1 MKGPGDSPAKSS
13 SWQGSDTPHWGTH
26 WRRWPDVHINLKVSR
41 DWKQHHWPC
50 FPCLGQTDWK
60 HLWRIPLHWLWSCR
74 HPGQSCSHSG
84 RSPGLS
90 QTPGLQVK
98 KRVERSKTKTINKYQ
113 SLRYLDIVMPEL
125 LWGSAW
131 RRPSSSSCLF
141 GYLLISSAALPDRDQ
156 GTSVVLRS
164 TPESEWVSGPLTNCL
179 YPRIIHLR
187 SDSLF

>member
-1 MKGPGDSPAKSS
+1 MDLLCSFIFKSS
-13 SWQGSDTPHWGTH
+13 TFWVYGAYISYHWDLVMLMITKLRFVVQYL
-26 WRRWPDVHINLKVSR
+26 WWP
-41 DWKQHHWPC
+41 WPC

-60 HLWRIPLHWLWSCR
+60 HLLRIPLHWLWSYR

-113 SLRYLDIVMPEL
+113 SLRYLDIVMPKL
-125 LWGSAW
+125 LWGFAW
-131 RRPSSSSCLF
+131 RRPSSSSLLF

-156 GTSVVLRS
+156 GTSVVLRW